1 MVTAYTNRKV
11 WWKCIEGHEWNTQIS
26 TRSYGSKC
34 PYCSGEILL
43 SGFNDFGTRQPRLA
57 GEWSKRNL
65 PLTPDMINEKSRKNV
80 WWKCQECGFEWKA
93 VVHSRVKGAKC
104 PVCADRAILSGY
116 NDLASTDSYLLRE
129 WDYEKNTDI
138 SPEYISRNS
147 MRKVWWK
154 CPFGHSW
161 KGKISERAID
171 GKGCRECE
179 KEYQSVFPQLAVGY
193 YAAKKGLKVL
203 FHSDTALGIP
213 LEIYIPEEK
222 VAVESFEGTKEME
235 GVKRY
240 ICKQKGIKL
249 VKIIYRTNDN
259 EIEFAYKIKRL
270 FQSVHIFISSDV
282 EEDVMTIREH
292 FYKWRKRQI

>member
-1 MVTAYTNRKV
+1 MKN
-11 WWKCIEGHEWNTQIS
+11 S
-26 TRSYGSKC
+26 
-34 PYCSGEILL
+34 
-43 SGFNDFGTRQPRLA
+43 LA
-57 GEWSKRNL
+57 DIHPELVCEWSDSNL
-65 PLTPDMINEKSRKNV
+65 PLTPDTVTYGSNKEV
-80 WWKCQECGFEWKA
+80 W
-93 VVHSRVKGAKC
+93 
-104 PVCADRAILSGY
+104 
-116 NDLASTDSYLLRE
+116 
-129 WDYEKNTDI
+129 
-138 SPEYISRNS
+138 
-147 MRKVWWK
+147 
-154 CPFGHSW
+154 W

-235 GVKRY
+235 GVKKY

-270 FQSVHIFISSDV
+270 FQSIHIFISSDV
-282 EEDVMTIREH
+282 EQDVMTIREH
-292 FYKWRKRQI
+292 FYKWRKRQM